1 MVFKDCTYMHQPC
14 SNILSYVGVTYVMP
28 DLLIGKEQS
37 LALHPPF
44 DEK

>member
-1 MVFKDCTYMHQPC
+1 MVFKDCTYMYQPC
-14 SNILSYVGVTYVMP
+14 SNILSYVGVTYVTL